1 MIFIIY
7 ICKLERMFDVDSI
20 AVYAMEDTEL

>member
-7 ICKLERMFDVDSI
+7 ICKLKRMFDVDSI
-20 AVYAMEDTEL
+20 AVYAMVDTEL

>member
-1 MIFIIY
+1 MIFIVY

-20 AVYAMEDTEL
+20 AVYVMEDTEL

>member
-1 MIFIIY
+1 MIFIVY

-20 AVYAMEDTEL
+20 AVYAMVDTEL